1 MQTNSFT
8 IVLCGLLCL
17 VSCSRNQAAP
27 QVQDNTVSHSSAK
40 IVNTAPERESN
51 TILLRMG
58 QVPEGETLSALQASG
73 VTHIEPLFESVPG
86 KEELERRF
94 NLDKWYLATVSD
106 EAALERSAEL
116 LAQKSFVEVV
126 EYENFVEKSSD
137 CISYPYRPAGV
148 STRAAGG
155 AFNDPALGMQWHY
168 RNTGSRAIAT
178 DAYAGGDIN
187 VSDVWSEL
195 TCGDSSII
203 VAVVD
208 EGVKYTHPDLIDNMW
223 TDTDGSHGHNFVTD
237 GPITWDRT
245 HEVNGQIRGD
255 SGHGTHIAGTIA
267 AVNNNGIGVS
277 GIAGGSGDGDGVK
290 IMSCQ
295 IFDDDRGGSASI
307 VAKAVKYAADKGA
320 SILSCS
326 FGYTG
331 GTYMSDKAYI
341 SGSGGLNAVEYDAL
355 KYFEASRNNPVLD
368 GGIAIFASGND
379 GDPYATY
386 PGALNDMISVSAF
399 GPDFLPAYYTNYG
412 PGCNIV
418 APGGEAYHLN
428 SQDNYLI
435 YGMVLST
442 LPSELND
449 GEDYGYMQGT
459 SMACPHV
466 TGVVALAL
474 SYAKKLGK
482 TFTVKEFKDMIVT
495 SANDFD
501 KRLEGTKTLYNMK
514 PIELYTYSKQ
524 MGTGSIDAWKLMM
537 KIEGIPSITVQS
549 GKESWYDLSDYFGTS
564 CVNLSYL
571 DVSVDDKSR
580 ESLGLQAE
588 PYIKYG
594 RLFIHPS
601 KIGSGKIRISA
612 VGGGTQV
619 GGDDAIGGM
628 EVTQEV
634 SVISRPIV
642 NSSNAW
648 L

>member
-1 MQTNSFT
+1 M
-8 IVLCGLLCL
+8 
-17 VSCSRNQAAP
+17 
-27 QVQDNTVSHSSAK
+27 
-40 IVNTAPERESN
+40 
-51 TILLRMG
+51 
-58 QVPEGETLSALQASG
+58 
-73 VTHIEPLFESVPG
+73 
-86 KEELERRF
+86 
-94 NLDKWYLATVSD
+94 
-106 EAALERSAEL
+106 
-116 LAQKSFVEVV
+116 
-126 EYENFVEKSSD
+126 
-137 CISYPYRPAGV
+137 
-148 STRAAGG
+148 
-155 AFNDPALGMQWHY
+155 
-168 RNTGSRAIAT
+168 
-178 DAYAGGDIN
+178 
-187 VSDVWSEL
+187 
-195 TCGDSSII
+195 
-203 VAVVD
+203 
-208 EGVKYTHPDLIDNMW
+208 
-223 TDTDGSHGHNFVTD
+223 
-237 GPITWDRT
+237 
-245 HEVNGQIRGD
+245 
-255 SGHGTHIAGTIA
+255 
-267 AVNNNGIGVS
+267 NNNGIGVS

-501 KRLEGTKTLYNMK
+501 KRLEGTKTLYNKK

>member
-1 MQTNSFT
+1 
-8 IVLCGLLCL
+8 
-17 VSCSRNQAAP
+17 
-27 QVQDNTVSHSSAK
+27 
-40 IVNTAPERESN
+40 
-51 TILLRMG
+51 
-58 QVPEGETLSALQASG
+58 
-73 VTHIEPLFESVPG
+73 
-86 KEELERRF
+86 
-94 NLDKWYLATVSD
+94 
-106 EAALERSAEL
+106 
-116 LAQKSFVEVV
+116 
-126 EYENFVEKSSD
+126 
-137 CISYPYRPAGV
+137 
-148 STRAAGG
+148 
-155 AFNDPALGMQWHY
+155 
-168 RNTGSRAIAT
+168 
-178 DAYAGGDIN
+178 
-187 VSDVWSEL
+187 
-195 TCGDSSII
+195 
-203 VAVVD
+203 
-208 EGVKYTHPDLIDNMW
+208 
-223 TDTDGSHGHNFVTD
+223 
-237 GPITWDRT
+237 
-245 HEVNGQIRGD
+245 
-255 SGHGTHIAGTIA
+255 
-267 AVNNNGIGVS
+267 
-277 GIAGGSGDGDGVK
+277 
-290 IMSCQ
+290 
-295 IFDDDRGGSASI
+295 
-307 VAKAVKYAADKGA
+307 
-320 SILSCS
+320 
-326 FGYTG
+326 
-331 GTYMSDKAYI
+331 MSDKAYI

-501 KRLEGTKTLYNMK
+501 KRLEGTKTLYNKK